1 MDDKLGRI
9 VDSMQDT
16 KIGRDIQVVS
26 WFILLMLVVFA
37 IGWMVS
43 KL

>member
-26 WFILLMLVVFA
+26 WFTLLMLVVFA